1 MNSNFD
7 PLKKSM
13 QPSPNHPSQLNA
25 VQRDRFELLSAYLD
39 GEVTATERKQVE
51 EWLATDASMQ
61 QLHHRLL
68 KLRQG
73 FRSLP
78 TPAPVQSVEKT
89 VDQVLAK
96 IDQRPKLRLVWG
108 GATAIAAMFV
118 GAVTLFTLNRPAP
131 ELATKDKVQPG
142 VEQAQ
147 QPLETDGLLIS
158 LDRPVVTMPKNA
170 TAGMKAPASAVPP
183 QTHRDT
189 Q

>member
-7 PLKKSM
+7 PLNRPM
-13 QPSPNHPSQLNA
+13 QPSPDHSSQLNA

-51 EWLATDASMQ
+51 EWLATDAKMQ
-61 QLHHRLL
+61 QLHSRLL

-78 TPAPVQSVEKT
+78 TPAPTQSVERT

-96 IDQRPKLRLVWG
+96 VDQRPKFRLVWG

-118 GAVTLFTLNRPAP
+118 GAVTMFSLNRSTPQMAKDQAP
-131 ELATKDKVQPG
+131 QQVQ
-142 VEQAQ
+142 QAQ
-147 QPLETDGLLIS
+147 QPTETDGLLIS
-158 LDRPVVTMPKNA
+158 LDDPVVTMPKNA
-170 TAGMKAPASAVPP
+170 MERQNTPVNVVP
-183 QTHRDT
+183 QTHRNA

>member
-7 PLKKSM
+7 PRNKSM

-25 VQRDRFELLSAYLD
+25 MQRDRFELLSAYLD

-51 EWLATDASMQ
+51 ELLATDASMQ
-61 QLHHRLL
+61 QLQNRLL

-78 TPAPVQSVEKT
+78 TPAPTQSVEQT

-108 GATAIAAMFV
+108 GATAVAALFV
-118 GAVTLFTLNRPAP
+118 GALTLFTLNRPSP
-131 ELATKDKVQPG
+131 EMATNQAKPG

-147 QPLETDGLLIS
+147 QSNDTEGLLIS
-158 LDRPVVTMPKNA
+158 LEQPVVNIPKNA
-170 TAGMKAPASAVPP
+170 TSELKVPAGVAP
-183 QTHRDT
+183 QTHRDA